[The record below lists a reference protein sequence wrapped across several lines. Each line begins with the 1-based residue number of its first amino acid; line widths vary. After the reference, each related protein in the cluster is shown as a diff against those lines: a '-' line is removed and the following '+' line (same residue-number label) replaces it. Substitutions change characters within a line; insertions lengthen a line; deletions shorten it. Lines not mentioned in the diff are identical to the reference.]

1 MTIQHKRYDGRNEN
15 KLRAIESEQALLNKA
30 DGSAKFSQDKSTV
43 LAAVYGP
50 IEVNSAR
57 KEKILKSYVE
67 VTFTPALGNTNFID
81 KEKEQL
87 VKNAVESMILTT
99 LYPRTQISVIIQVF
113 SDDGSIV
120 SCAINAAC
128 LALLDAGIE
137 MNGLLGSVTL
147 CFNNDGSIYLDP
159 DIEEEN
165 QSKALAIYSF
175 SSINKNIV
183 LSKTIGS
190 LTEDQY
196 FNGLKLA
203 SQACDFII
211 SYIKLAV
218 KNRIMGTNTNDN
230 NNNKIEDNNNM
241 KLE

>member
-1 MTIQHKRYDGRNEN
+1 MKTEHTRNDGRCEN
-15 KLRAIESEQALLNKA
+15 SIRPVESEQGSLNKA
-30 DGSAKFSQDKSTV
+30 DGSAKFSQDKSKV

-67 VTFTPALGNTNFID
+67 VTFTPALGNTNYID
-81 KEKEQL
+81 KEKEL
-87 VKNAVESMILTT
+87 LIKNAVESMILTT
-99 LYPRTQISVIIQVF
+99 LYPRTQISVILQVF

-147 CFNNDGSIYLDP
+147 CFNNDGSIYVDP
-159 DIEEEN
+159 STEEEN
-165 QSKALAIYSF
+165 QSKAIAIYSF

-183 LSKTIGS
+183 LSKTIGT

-196 FNGLKLA
+196 FKGLDKA
-203 SQACDFII
+203 SESCDLII
-211 SYIKLAV
+211 SFIKLAV
-218 KNRIMGTNTNDN
+218 KNRIMGSNYNEN
-230 NNNKIEDNNNM
+230 ENQNENII
-241 KLE
+241 KLEK